1 MLKQFRFALVVFVNI
16 SGVLLM
22 QAQTRPC
29 GAGTLADV
37 LGTSCSV
44 GPLILNFQNNFS
56 GLHNTFEQ
64 GAETTVLINL
74 ADIGFTP
81 INHDNQAGF
90 KLTTNFIDGP
100 GPDSTFFGGHSVNF
114 SYTPQAR
121 PGFDIVGESLQM
133 DATVQSDSLNNASE
147 DVIDFQN
154 YPNIFSTSVNTTLA
168 NQGGNSF
175 SHLTDHIL
183 LPAPA
188 LFSTGFA
195 GHPEFATVIFQSLT
209 TGTAQGTLQ
218 AATFLYNV
226 GPVGP
231 LPPAALIYST
241 LDLPGTAGTFVSS
254 IANSGKMAGAYQDIQ
269 GVFHGYVTRGAS
281 GFITIDFPN
290 ATSTFANGL
299 NDQGDI
305 VGSYT
310 DAAGNTHGFI
320 LQDKDFTTLDFP
332 EAIFT
337 DPIAINDRRQIVG
350 IYETADQGI
359 HGFLFDRG
367 SFTSIDHNPD
377 NFTPPFT
384 EALGINNSGHIVG
397 SFLEVVTLVGLVQQ
411 EDLFETLTVPGQ
423 VETVINSLNEQGD
436 QVGTYNDINLVQHGF
451 VHKAELFQTVD
462 FPNGGITFPLA
473 MNAAGKIVGQYAD
486 AAGNFHSFLAERSG
500 NDSNGHQAITNDSTV
515 QPATAAASQLAPS
528 RVCGSAEW
536 RQHPEQIR
544 NPGSCQV
551 KH

>member
-1 MLKQFRFALVVFVNI
+1 MLKQFRFALVVFVSI
-16 SGVLLM
+16 SGVLPV

-29 GAGTLADV
+29 IAGTLADV

-44 GPLILNFQNNFS
+44 GPLTLNFQNNFS
-56 GLHNTFEQ
+56 GSHNVFVHGIKTSVPINP
-64 GAETTVLINL
+64 AEIE
-74 ADIGFTP
+74 FTP
-81 INHDNQAGF
+81 INLDNQAGF
-90 KLTTNFIDGP
+90 KLTTNFIDAP
-100 GPDSTFFGGHSVNF
+100 GPDSTFLGGHSVNF

-133 DATVQSDSLNNASE
+133 DATVQGDALNDATE
-147 DVIDFQN
+147 EVFDFQN
-154 YPNIFSTSVNTTLA
+154 YANISFTSVNTTLA
-168 NQGGNSF
+168 SQGGNII

-195 GHPEFATVIFQSLT
+195 GHPELATTDFQTLT

-218 AATFLYNV
+218 GATFLYNM

-231 LPPAALIYST
+231 LPPAALIYSS
-241 LDLPGTAGTFVSS
+241 LNLPGTAGTFVSS
-254 IANSGKMAGAYQDIQ
+254 ITNSGRMAGAYQDIQ
-269 GVFHGYVTRGAS
+269 GVFHGYVTQGAG
-281 GFITIDFPN
+281 GFITIDFPT
-290 ATSTFANGL
+290 AASTFANGL

-310 DAAGNTHGFI
+310 DVAGNTHGFI
-320 LQDKDFTTLDFP
+320 LQDKGFTTLDFP

-337 DPIAINDRRQIVG
+337 DPIAINNRQQIVG

-384 EALGINNSGHIVG
+384 EVLGINNSGHIVG
-397 SFLEVVTLVGLVQQ
+397 SFIEAVTLVGLVQQ
-411 EDLFETLTVPGQ
+411 EDMFQTLIVPGQ

-436 QVGTYNDINLVQHGF
+436 QVGTYNDIDLLQHGF
-451 VHKAELFQTVD
+451 VRKAELFQTVD
-462 FPNGGITFPLA
+462 FPNGSSTFPLA
-473 MNAAGKIVGQYAD
+473 MNASGKIVGQYAD
-486 AAGNFHSFLAERSG
+486 AAGNFHSFMADPHG
-500 NDSNGHQAITNDSTV
+500 NNGDGLQALTNDTTLR
-515 QPATAAASQLAPS
+515 PTTAAISQLAPL
-528 RVCGSAEW
+528 RVCGGAEW